1 MGSCRILRTTTTF
14 VHVVARNLATM
25 MLLLPII
32 NCLECGSLAEQI
44 GFLAALQRI
53 GTLGGN

>member
-1 MGSCRILRTTTTF
+1 
-14 VHVVARNLATM
+14 M
-25 MLLLPII
+25 MLLIPII

-44 GFLAALQRI
+44 GFLAEPQRI